1 MTTAKPPIRYAKVIF
16 IVTAAFLATSFA
28 QAQAINPAQKQE
40 YTDAKSEL
48 DTALKSQ
55 ASKYSPAELKL
66 AQESLQAADNAL
78 ATQNTVK
85 FSQFTRL
92 ARAQAQLAISLADLG
107 AESDKSS
114 GVSLDLQKA
123 KNEIAA
129 FTFHRHTSFHS
140 YCLVTGF
147 WT

>member
-1 MTTAKPPIRYAKVIF
+1 MTKSLAPSPKKEMSMTTAKPPIRYAKVIF

-107 AESDKSS
+107 AEIIRCLFRPAKS
-114 GVSLDLQKA
+114 
-123 KNEIAA
+123 
-129 FTFHRHTSFHS
+129 
-140 YCLVTGF
+140 
-147 WT
+147 